1 MITFPTASLISLSY
15 EEKVLLQEIMVDVHK
30 YIIDAGVVYY
40 DKSNFD
46 SLNEKIMST

>member
-40 DKSNFD
+40 DKRNFD
-46 SLNEKIMST
+46 SLNEKIMLT